1 MKDFLASLPAIMRN
15 IDTEGNT
22 IEPVVFAAWKRCVEG
37 SLAEHIVPVR
47 IENKRLIAAVANET
61 WRKQVADL
69 GSVITDKINAAV
81 GSKLIRFIEFQIDP
95 AAVRAHRK
103 SIAETSVPDWT
114 MAADEQL
121 SPALT
126 EAADSIR
133 DSELREKFLAAA
145 TRSLAGRERYKR

>member
-61 WRKQVADL
+61 WRKQVVDL
-69 GSVITDKINAAV
+69 GPVIAEKLNAEV
-81 GSKLIRFIEFQIDP
+81 GSKLVRFIEFQIDP
-95 AAVRAHRK
+95 AVIREHRK
-103 SIAETSVPDWT
+103 SVGKTSVPDWNR
-114 MAADEQL
+114 AAREQL

-126 EAADSIR
+126 DAADSIR
-133 DSELREKFLAAA
+133 GSELREKFLAAA
-145 TRSLAGRERYKR
+145 TASLAGRERYKR